1 MKDINNVYSNEN
13 LLDNL
18 EEYAMYLRKSRA
30 DIEAEAN
37 GEGETLA
44 RHENILLDLARKNE
58 IKIGKIYKEIVSGET
73 IEARPEMQKLL
84 SDVRNDRWKGVLV
97 VEVERLARGE
107 TMDQGIV
114 ANAFKISNT
123 KIITPMKVYDPN
135 NEFDEEY
142 FEFGLFMSRR
152 EYKVINRR
160 LQRGRIMSVKEGKYV
175 GSIAPFGYDRVK
187 IKGDKG

>member
-1 MKDINNVYSNEN
+1 MEGLIYNSYSNEN
-13 LLDNL
+13 EINVYG
-18 EEYAMYLRKSRA
+18 EYAIYLRKSRA
-30 DIEAEAN
+30 DMEAELK

-44 RHENILLDLARKNE
+44 RHEHILLDLANSKNL
-58 IKIGKIYKEIVSGET
+58 KIGKIYREIVSGET
-73 IEARPEMQKLL
+73 IEARPEMKKLL
-84 SDVRNDRWKGVLV
+84 ADVKMGKWKGVLV

-114 ANAFKISNT
+114 AQAFKISET
-123 KIITPMKVYDPN
+123 KIITPMKIYDPN

-160 LQRGRIMSVKEGKYV
+160 LQRGRLM
-175 GSIAPFGYDRVK
+175 
-187 IKGDKG
+187 

>member
-58 IKIGKIYKEIVSGET
+58 IKIGKIYKVRIEELNGEDYFG
-73 IEARPEMQKLL
+73 R
-84 SDVRNDRWKGVLV
+84 
-97 VEVERLARGE
+97 VEE
-107 TMDQGIV
+107 
-114 ANAFKISNT
+114 
-123 KIITPMKVYDPN
+123 
-135 NEFDEEY
+135 
-142 FEFGLFMSRR
+142 
-152 EYKVINRR
+152 
-160 LQRGRIMSVKEGKYV
+160 
-175 GSIAPFGYDRVK
+175 
-187 IKGDKG
+187 